1 MERIGDLTPLLK
13 RISELSYENDK
24 LNIYVQNSTMKK
36 QPKNWHTELEES
48 LTQGQRLA
56 DKVANGM
63 GSWRFIIWQ
72 TIIVAI
78 WMILNFIAFCYH
90 WDPYPFIL
98 LNLVF
103 STQAAY
109 AAPIIMMSQN
119 RQNERDRK
127 HADED
132 YKVNVES
139 KIEIEQLQKHL
150 SVIEIKK
157 LDKIIELLE
166 KLSK

>member
-36 QPKNWHTELEES
+36 QPKNWHAELEES
-48 LTQGQRLA
+48 LTYGQRLA

-72 TIIVAI
+72 TIVVAI

-119 RQNERDRK
+119 RQSERDRK

-150 SVIEIKK
+150 STIEIKK